1 MNRISWGIMV
11 CIVAKGKGKSPRS
24 FLAIE
29 TFRSIEKCSF
39 YTNLVYQSSLTVLA
53 RIHLQV
59 ARKAFHLYLLI
70 SILFQLLS

>member
-11 CIVAKGKGKSPRS
+11 CIVAKGKEKSPRS

-29 TFRSIEKCSF
+29 TFRLIEKCSF

-53 RIHLQV
+53 RIHLQA

-70 SILFQLLS
+70 SMPLEI